1 MHHKLIKIVPAGYI
15 LEMSHRNACIR
26 EVLKSIEMEV
36 LVWTSPLEKWVE
48 PNIRR
53 EAASFVCCVDISQIT
68 MLQEPPSFL
77 SLESTQ

>member
-48 PNIRR
+48 PNI
-53 EAASFVCCVDISQIT
+53 T
-68 MLQEPPSFL
+68 
-77 SLESTQ
+77 